1 MEGSLV
7 QGDINRLIASNT
19 GLVYKQLKQFN
30 LARDPEAESIGY
42 EALYN
47 AVLDFDSSKGTKLS
61 TLATVYIY
69 NALGSYV
76 RTLNKKRQ
84 LEVISYNNVA
94 YTDEGDEKEYVDFI
108 PAHTTVEEAYIK
120 QEKCKAVRQV
130 FQELYDNLTNDKHKM
145 ILAKWRDSEYT
156 ATTKDL
162 AKEVGVSQPYVSQ
175 VINNFKFKL
184 KQRLEE
190 HYYD

>member
-1 MEGSLV
+1 MEGFM
-7 QGDINRLIASNT
+7 QGDINEVIASNV
-19 GLVYKQLKQFN
+19 GLVYDQLKKFN
-30 LARDPEAESIGY
+30 LASDPEAESIGF

-47 AVLDFDSSKGTKLS
+47 AVCNFDESKGTKLS

-69 NALGSYV
+69 NALGTYV

-84 LEVISYNNVA
+84 LEVISYNNIVG
-94 YTDEGDEKEYVDFI
+94 TDEDGDKEYVSLLSNGTNIEDD
-108 PAHTTVEEAYIK
+108 YIRK
-120 QEKCKAVRQV
+120 EKCKAIQV
-130 FQELYDNLTNDKHKM
+130 IVQELYDNLTNEKHKV
-145 ILAKWRDSEYT
+145 ILAKWRDSCYT

-175 VINNFKFKL
+175 VINILKFKL
-184 KQRLEE
+184 RKRLEE

>member
-7 QGDINRLIASNT
+7 QDDINRLIASNT
-19 GLVYKQLKQFN
+19 GLVYKQLKQFH

-76 RTLNKKRQ
+76 RTQNKQRQ
-84 LEVISYNNVA
+84 LEVISYNNIA
-94 YTDEGDEKEYVDFI
+94 YSEDGTDHEFVDFI
-108 PAHTTVEEAYIK
+108 PTPSNVEQDFMKKELNKIVREEVKHLSAHLAPYKRPLNIIVYKKELPKTTTRKVKRREVK
-120 QEKCKAVRQV
+120 Q
-130 FQELYDNLTNDKHKM
+130 LLNL
-145 ILAKWRDSEYT
+145 
-156 ATTKDL
+156 
-162 AKEVGVSQPYVSQ
+162 
-175 VINNFKFKL
+175 
-184 KQRLEE
+184 
-190 HYYD
+190 

>member
-1 MEGSLV
+1 M
-7 QGDINRLIASNT
+7 QGDINSIIASNV
-19 GLVYKQLKQFN
+19 GLVYEQLNKFH
-30 LARDPEAESIGY
+30 LAKDPEAESIGY

-47 AVLDFDSSKGTKLS
+47 AVLNFDDSKGAKLS

-84 LEVISYNNVA
+84 LEVISYNNVV
-94 YTDEGDEKEYVDFI
+94 YTDEGDEKELVDFI
-108 PAHTTVEEAYIK
+108 PSCHTVEESYIK
-120 QEKCKAVRQV
+120 QELCKVVRET
-130 FQELYDNLTNDKHKM
+130 FQELYDNLTNEKHKV
-145 ILAKWRDSEYT
+145 ILAKWNESEYT
-156 ATTKDL
+156 ATTTQL

-184 KQRLEE
+184 KKRLEE

>member
-1 MEGSLV
+1 M
-7 QGDINRLIASNT
+7 QGDINTLIAANK
-19 GLVYKQLKQFN
+19 GLVYKQLNKYN
-30 LARDPEAESIGY
+30 LAKDPEAESIGY

-47 AVLDFDSSKGTKLS
+47 AVLDFDISKGTKLS

-94 YTDEGDEKEYVDFI
+94 YTDNGDEKEYVDFL
-108 PAHTTVEEAYIK
+108 ASTNTVEEAYISK
-120 QEKCKAVRQV
+120 EQCIAVQQAV
-130 FQELYDNLTNDKHKM
+130 QELYDNLTNEKHKI
-145 ILAKWRDSEYT
+145 ILAKWRDSGYT
-156 ATTKDL
+156 AKTKEL
-162 AKEVGVSQPYVSQ
+162 AKEVEVSQPYVSQ
-175 VINNFKFKL
+175 VISSFKFKL